1 MEQVDERVSI
11 RFEKHE
17 VRAIDKIIK
26 DLGYSSRSDFFRTAV
41 RSHMETVGTRNSVSV
56 EVTPLMTEAIDALV
70 DRGFYRSREHA
81 VQLALDH
88 YFTEENVSLA
98 LKAVESMEITAGKK
112 IDYKLDHPDRQIT
125 TK

>member
-11 RFEKHE
+11 RFEKNE

-41 RSHMETVGTRNSVSV
+41 RDHMENIGTRNSISA
-56 EVTPLMTEAIDALV
+56 EVTPLTLEVIDALV
-70 DRGFYRSREHA
+70 DKGFYRSREHA
-81 VQLALDH
+81 LQLALDH
-88 YFTEENVSLA
+88 YFTEENVNLA

-112 IDYKLDHPDRQIT
+112 IDIKLDHPHRQIT